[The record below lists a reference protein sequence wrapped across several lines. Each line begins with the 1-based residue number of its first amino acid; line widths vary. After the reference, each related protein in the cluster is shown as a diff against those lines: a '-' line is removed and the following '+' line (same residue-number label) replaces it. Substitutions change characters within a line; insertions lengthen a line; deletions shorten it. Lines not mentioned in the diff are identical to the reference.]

1 MIERTFGTKLDD
13 KRYSTRVGA
22 YAIIFDEENRVATVK
37 TKKENFLIGGKI
49 EGLESHESCIKR
61 ESIEETG
68 FNIDVKEIVCKSN
81 TYSYVD
87 SSNIYFNP
95 ISYFYIA
102 IMTEKVKE
110 PIEIDNELEWIDI
123 KEIGS
128 KMYLEHQ
135 IWAINQGIAKKLEL
149 RMN

>member
-1 MIERTFGTKLDD
+1 
-13 KRYSTRVGA
+13 
-22 YAIIFDEENRVATVK
+22 
-37 TKKENFLIGGKI
+37 
-49 EGLESHESCIKR
+49 
-61 ESIEETG
+61 
-68 FNIDVKEIVCKSN
+68 
-81 TYSYVD
+81 
-87 SSNIYFNP
+87 
-95 ISYFYIA
+95 
-102 IMTEKVKE
+102 MTEKVKE